1 MKLNLLAY
9 WRLKTFFVC
18 LICLMS
24 FGAAHAQLQN
34 ITGTVSSGGEPLPG
48 VSVVVKGTKVGSSVD
63 ISKTLEWTGND
74 IDTDIEEYEVYLSTT
89 NPPTTLKGTTT
100 TTTIN
105 NLSLESAT
113 VYYWSVVTKDS
124 FGNQS
129 TSPVFE
135 FRTN

>member
-1 MKLNLLAY
+1 
-9 WRLKTFFVC
+9 
-18 LICLMS
+18 
-24 FGAAHAQLQN
+24 
-34 ITGTVSSGGEPLPG
+34 
-48 VSVVVKGTKVGSSVD
+48 SVVVKGTKVGSSVD